1 MRILVPFLEVLQV
14 ALQLYWWV
22 VIVWIVMTWL
32 VQFNVINPRNELVR
46 IVGNTLNQLVD
57 PVLRPIRRR
66 LPMFGAL
73 DLSPIVLF
81 LILLLV
87 QRFIAMAIFEL
98 MKG

>member
-1 MRILVPFLEVLQV
+1 MRILVPILEVLQV
-14 ALQLYWWV
+14 ALQLYWWA
-22 VIVWIVMTWL
+22 VIIWIVMTWL
-32 VQFNVINPRNELVR
+32 VQFNVINTRNELVR
-46 IVGNTLNQLVD
+46 MVGSTLNQLID

-81 LILLLV
+81 LIILLI
-87 QRFIAMAIFEL
+87 QRFLAMAIFEL

>member
-1 MRILVPFLEVLQV
+1 MRILVPFLEVLQI

-22 VIVWIVMTWL
+22 VIIWIVMTWL
-32 VQFNVINPRNELVR
+32 VQFNVINSRNELVR
-46 IVGNTLNQLVD
+46 VIGNTLNQLVE

-81 LILLLV
+81 LIIVLI
-87 QRFIAMAIFEL
+87 QRFLAMAILEL
-98 MKG
+98 MR

>member
-1 MRILVPFLEVLQV
+1 MRILVPILEVLQV
-14 ALQLYWWV
+14 ALQLYWWA
-22 VIVWIVMTWL
+22 VIIWIVMTWL
-32 VQFNVINPRNELVR
+32 VQFNVINTRNELVR
-46 IVGNTLNQLVD
+46 MVGSTLNQLID

-81 LILLLV
+81 LIILLI
-87 QRFIAMAIFEL
+87 QRVLAMAIFEL

>member
-1 MRILVPFLEVLQV
+1 MRILVPILEVLQV
-14 ALQLYWWV
+14 ALQLYWWA
-22 VIVWIVMTWL
+22 VIIWIVMTWL
-32 VQFNVINPRNELVR
+32 VQFNVINTRNELVR
-46 IVGNTLNQLVD
+46 MIGSTLNQLID

-81 LILLLV
+81 LIILLI
-87 QRFIAMAIFEL
+87 QRFLAMAIFEL

>member
-1 MRILVPFLEVLQV
+1 MRILVPILEVLQV
-14 ALQLYWWV
+14 ALQLYWWA
-22 VIVWIVMTWL
+22 VIIWIMMTWL
-32 VQFNVINPRNELVR
+32 VQFNVINTRNELVR
-46 IVGNTLNQLVD
+46 MIGSTLNQLID

-81 LILLLV
+81 LIILLI
-87 QRFIAMAIFEL
+87 QRFLAMAIFEL

>member
-1 MRILVPFLEVLQV
+1 MRILIPFLEVLQV
-14 ALQLYWWV
+14 ALQLYWWA
-22 VIVWIVMTWL
+22 VIIWIVLTWL

-46 IVGNTLNQLVD
+46 TIGNALNQLVE

-81 LILLLV
+81 LILMLI
-87 QRFIAMAIFEL
+87 QRFIAMAIVEL
-98 MKG
+98 AR